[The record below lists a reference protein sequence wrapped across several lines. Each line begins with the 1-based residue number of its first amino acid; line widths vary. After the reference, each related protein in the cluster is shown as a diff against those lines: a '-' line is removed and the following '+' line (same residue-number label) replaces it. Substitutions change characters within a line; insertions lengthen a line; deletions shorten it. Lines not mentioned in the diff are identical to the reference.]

1 MISLPFTNPWIVD
14 ITMIYSTCLTDDLS
28 KPSTEM
34 FTSSQISY
42 NESLKLVTKAEKDVT
57 DVRSS
62 IGNID
67 QEIEKSIGLQNE
79 VHWKHGGLTIN
90 HIRIGTVQQISQ
102 NPNKEMNR
110 RELLN
115 QPMRVQIA
123 GLPHTVIISLSE

>member
-1 MISLPFTNPWIVD
+1 MSSLPYTNPWIVD

-28 KPSTEM
+28 KPMTEI
-34 FTSSQISY
+34 TSSQISY

-79 VHWKHGGLTIN
+79 VY
-90 HIRIGTVQQISQ
+90 
-102 NPNKEMNR
+102 
-110 RELLN
+110 
-115 QPMRVQIA
+115 
-123 GLPHTVIISLSE
+123 

>member
-1 MISLPFTNPWIVD
+1 MFED
-14 ITMIYSTCLTDDLS
+14 ELS
-28 KPSTEM
+28 KPSTEI

-79 VHWKHGGLTIN
+79 VH
-90 HIRIGTVQQISQ
+90 
-102 NPNKEMNR
+102 
-110 RELLN
+110 
-115 QPMRVQIA
+115 
-123 GLPHTVIISLSE
+123 